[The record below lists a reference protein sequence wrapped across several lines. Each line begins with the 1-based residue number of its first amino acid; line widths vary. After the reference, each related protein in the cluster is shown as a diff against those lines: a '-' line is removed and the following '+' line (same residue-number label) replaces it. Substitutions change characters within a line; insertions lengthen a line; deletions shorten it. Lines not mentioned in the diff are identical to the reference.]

1 MTDKQMK
8 AIRETLYAKPRAEW
22 NDEDKRLSVELSC
35 IDMINSILIYNNNIV
50 TDYAYKRYLMDYI
63 NGTDYVK
70 VALGKARVDELIAQQ
85 QQEVAKAIVKVAV
98 YEDSE
103 GCTYNSIVWA
113 DEQ

>member
-1 MTDKQMK
+1 MK
-8 AIRETLYAKPRAEW
+8 AIRKTLYAKPRAEW
-22 NDEDKRLSVELSC
+22 NDKEKRLSVELSC
-35 IDMINSILIYNNNIV
+35 IDMINSILIYHNNIV
-50 TDYAYKRYLMDYI
+50 TDYSYNTYLMNYI

-85 QQEVAKAIVKVAV
+85 QQEVAKAIVKVAT
-98 YEDSE
+98 YEDNE